1 MPQDRK
7 HNLTRTRT
15 GLETGTT
22 ERTPLVIFIEYLRMH
37 KLLTKLAFRDGA
49 TAVLP
54 VLSRHIARQ
63 RSYAGKQAGIFIP
76 TLEQCPVFIGA
87 IEIEF

>member
-1 MPQDRK
+1 
-7 HNLTRTRT
+7 
-15 GLETGTT
+15 
-22 ERTPLVIFIEYLRMH
+22 MH
-37 KLLTKLAFRDGA
+37 KLLTKLCLSRRA

-54 VLSRHIARQ
+54 VLSRHIASGK
-63 RSYAGKQAGIFIP
+63 RSLCREAGSIFIP